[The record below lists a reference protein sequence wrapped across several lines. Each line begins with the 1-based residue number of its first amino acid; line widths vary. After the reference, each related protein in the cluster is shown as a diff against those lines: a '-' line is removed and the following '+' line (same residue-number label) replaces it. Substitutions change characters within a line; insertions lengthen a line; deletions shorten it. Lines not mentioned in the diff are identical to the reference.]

1 MKKIKL
7 AAMAALILAMTSC
20 GVSDAYLKA
29 DRDTFEAIAPDYSK
43 YVNEDESLDA
53 KDKEIFL
60 RTISV
65 WEERIKTAE
74 ELAK

>member
-1 MKKIKL
+1 MKKVKL
-7 AAMAALILAMTSC
+7 AALSVLFSTLASC

-43 YVNEDESLDA
+43 YVMEDKSLDA

-60 RTISV
+60 RTVSV

>member
-1 MKKIKL
+1 M
-7 AAMAALILAMTSC
+7 
-20 GVSDAYLKA
+20 
-29 DRDTFEAIAPDYSK
+29 
-43 YVNEDESLDA
+43 EDESLDA

-60 RTISV
+60 RTVSV